1 VTVPDLLGLSDL
13 QVAGAPEETATML
26 RIPVAPLADPACS
39 RCDSTNLKRNGKPK
53 PPLEVADTPMRGKP
67 VVLVQERP
75 QLVCKDC
82 GAPGYTRSKAFH
94 PTRGMTNRLV
104 RYIEN
109 AVVKRDLED
118 VAKELALS
126 GKQIT
131 TLAMDLL
138 ERLHPL
144 QPNNRRRPNHRFNQP
159 DIVAMDG
166 IQCNDTRFQIISD
179 GRTGKPLAVSPTWE
193 ADPAWKALTAAI
205 DVTKV
210 NVFVTDM
217 HVTNKSLATTLREK
231 CQALH
236 VADRFHVI
244 HACNQ
249 AVSRVINHEVNKLRS
264 KKRPGDA
271 TDLIA
276 MKAKIEGKR
285 TAAEKDKQI
294 EFDFD
299 RPPSIIAYPD
309 VLAAH
314 RARMQLIHFYS
325 STDRETA
332 RRRLVE
338 FDRRASIK
346 GIAERFAKVVGY
358 IDDHR
363 EQVLNYFDAL
373 EQDANGEFRGFDTS
387 RAERRNA
394 DIKDIWRSTRGT
406 KLDLFTLRVLY
417 HPYTFGTHIVE
428 HGCGHFEGPFPAA
441 DILARSHLPVSA
453 TATDCPACSANSGIA
468 AQPPGGAKSSC

>member
-1 VTVPDLLGLSDL
+1 MTDLLGLLDL
-13 QVAGAPEETATML
+13 QVAGQPIETATML
-26 RIPVAPLADPACS
+26 RIPVSPVAHPACS
-39 RCDSTNLKRNGKPK
+39 KCDSTNLKRNGKPK
-53 PPLEVADTPMRGKP
+53 PSLEVADTPMRGKP

-82 GAPGYTRSKAFH
+82 GAPGYTRSNAFH

-126 GKQIT
+126 AKQIT
-131 TLAMDLL
+131 TVAMDLL
-138 ERLHPL
+138 ERL
-144 QPNNRRRPNHRFNQP
+144 QPKQSDGRRKPNHRFVQP

-166 IQCNDTRFQIISD
+166 IQCNDSRFQIISD
-179 GRTGKPLAVSPTWE
+179 GRTGKPLAVSRSWE
-193 ADPAWKALTAAI
+193 ADPAWKALTAAV

-210 NVFVTDM
+210 RVFVTDM
-217 HVTNKSLATTLREK
+217 HVTNKSLATTLRDK

-236 VADRFHVI
+236 IADRFHVV
-244 HACNQ
+244 HACNH
-249 AVSRVINHEVNKLRS
+249 AVSRIINHEVQKLRS
-264 KKRPGDA
+264 KKRAGDA
-271 TDLIA
+271 THLLA
-276 MKAKIEGKR
+276 MKARIEGKR

-299 RPPSIIAYPD
+299 SPPSISGYPD

-314 RARMQLIHFYS
+314 RARMQLMHVYS

-338 FDRRASIK
+338 FDRRASVK
-346 GIAERFAKVVGY
+346 GVAERFAKVVGY

-373 EQDANGEFRGFDTS
+373 EEDANGEIYGFDTS

-428 HGCGHFEGPFPAA
+428 HGCGHFDGPFSPNDIIARAHQPVSPTATLCPACLKKSGIA
-441 DILARSHLPVSA
+441 TKPPVSA
-453 TATDCPACSANSGIA
+453 KT
-468 AQPPGGAKSSC
+468 SC

>member
-1 VTVPDLLGLSDL
+1 MTDLLGLPDL
-13 QVAGAPEETATML
+13 QVAGQLIETATML
-26 RIPVAPLADPACS
+26 RIPVAPVADPACS
-39 RCDSTNLKRNGKPK
+39 KCGSTNLKRNGQPK

-75 QLVCKDC
+75 QSVCKDC
-82 GAPGYTRSKAFH
+82 RAPGYTRSKAFH

-138 ERLHPL
+138 ERLQPL
-144 QPNNRRRPNHRFNQP
+144 QSNTRRRPNHRFNQP

-166 IQCNDTRFQIISD
+166 IQCNASRFQIISD

-193 ADPAWKALTAAI
+193 AEPAWKALIAAV

-210 NVFVTDM
+210 RVFVTDM
-217 HVTNKSLATTLREK
+217 HVTNKSLATTLRDK

-249 AVSRVINHEVNKLRS
+249 AVSKVINNEVQRLRS
-264 KKRPGDA
+264 KKQAGDA
-271 TDLIA
+271 TKLLG

-285 TAAEKDKQI
+285 TPEEKRQQI

-299 RPPSIIAYPD
+299 KPPSLAEYPK
-309 VLAAH
+309 VQAAH
-314 RARMQLIHFYS
+314 RARMQLIHFYT

-332 RRRLVE
+332 RRRLIE
-338 FDRRASIK
+338 FDRRASVR

-358 IDDHR
+358 INDHR

-373 EQDANGEFRGFDTS
+373 EQDANGDFHGFDTS

-394 DIKDIWRSTRGT
+394 DIKDIWRSTRGA

-428 HGCGHFEGPFPAA
+428 HGCGHFEGPFPPDEIITRAHMP
-441 DILARSHLPVSA
+441 LSSTP
-453 TATDCPACSANSGIA
+453 TMCPACILGAAAG
-468 AQPPGGAKSSC
+468 AQPPAGGKTSC

>member
-1 VTVPDLLGLSDL
+1 MADLLGLSDL
-13 QVAGAPEETATML
+13 QVAGALVETATMV

-39 RCDSTNLKRNGKPK
+39 RCGGINLKRNGRPK

-75 QLVCKDC
+75 QLICKDC
-82 GAPGYTRSKAFH
+82 GAPSYTRSGAFH

-104 RYIEN
+104 RHIEN
-109 AVVKRDLED
+109 LIVKRNLED
-118 VAKELALS
+118 VARELALS
-126 GKQIT
+126 GKQVATIA
-131 TLAMDLL
+131 LDLL
-138 ERLHPL
+138 ERLLPE
-144 QPNNRRRPNHRFNQP
+144 QPDGRRRRNHRFVQP

-166 IQCNDTRFQIISD
+166 IQCNDSRFQIISD
-179 GRTGKPLAVSPTWE
+179 GRTGKPLAVSRTWE
-193 ADPAWKALTAAI
+193 ADPAWKALTEAV

-210 NVFVTDM
+210 RVFVTDM
-217 HVTNKSLATTLREK
+217 HVTNKSLAATLQDK

-236 VADRFHVI
+236 VADRFHVV

-249 AVSRVINHEVNKLRS
+249 AVSRVINQEVQCLRG
-264 KKRPGDA
+264 KKQAGDA
-271 TDLIA
+271 TKLLG

-285 TAAEKDKQI
+285 TPDEKRQQI

-299 RPPSIIAYPD
+299 NPPSLDDYPK

-338 FDRRASIK
+338 FDRRASIR
-346 GIAERFAKVVGY
+346 GIAERFARVVGY

-363 EQVLNYFDAL
+363 DQVLNYFDAL
-373 EQDANGEFRGFDTS
+373 ERDANGEFRGFDTS

-417 HPYTFGTHIVE
+417 HPYTFGTHIIE
-428 HGCGHFEGPFPAA
+428 HGCGHFEGPFAPDEIITRA
-441 DILARSHLPVSA
+441 HLPVSSVP
-453 TATDCPACSANSGIA
+453 TMCPNCSMAASPA
-468 AQPPGGAKSSC
+468 AQPPLGNETSC